1 MQVLNNVVNEEVM
14 SNEVMSNEV
23 MSNEV
28 MPSINDES
36 TWNLADDFDADL
48 DEDDIIEEA
57 KDIPQTPDFSMFKTP
72 TQEEIEAE
80 EEKEATQSIPDNLD
94 LNALLSAFNA
104 IPHTQKIRTTSTRAS
119 KILPLYGINQ
129 TRVLQNNLE
138 TIPLSEDL
146 MLKEFAY
153 AVWAGRITS
162 VLVKETDGDIIGD
175 TLAKNSF
182 PQGARKTTIMR
193 NLTELL
199 FKRRLAES
207 GFVTIPYKYWDN
219 ISNEYQ
225 GGFILH
231 ITNQFS
237 KRGDDRRYMNILL
250 EFLMTK
256 ISKYEAKQ
264 KRVDFPIV
272 ALKDLCP
279 VPMTPTLLDD
289 GLTLYRVEA

>member
-1 MQVLNNVVNEEVM
+1 MIVLNDAVNEAVLENDLMETV
-14 SNEVMSNEV
+14 
-23 MSNEV
+23 
-28 MPSINDES
+28 PSINDET
-36 TWNLADDFDADL
+36 TWQSAEELDAELDAEDNDAD
-48 DEDDIIEEA
+48 EEV
-57 KDIPQTPDFSMFKTP
+57 KDIPQTPDFSMFETP

-80 EEKEATQSIPDNLD
+80 EEKEATQNNVPVNLD

-104 IPHTQKIRTTSTRAS
+104 IPQTHRVRTTSTRAT
-119 KILPLYGINQ
+119 KILPLYSINQ
-129 TRVLQNNLE
+129 KRVTDNSLV
-138 TIPLSEDL
+138 TVPLSEDL

-162 VLVKETDGDIIGD
+162 VLVRESDGDIIGD
-175 TLAKNSF
+175 TLTKNSF

-193 NLTELL
+193 NLTEVL

-207 GFVTIPYKYWDN
+207 GFVTLPYKYWDN
-219 ISNEYQ
+219 VSNEYQ

-250 EFLMTK
+250 ELLMTK
-256 ISKYEAKQ
+256 VGKYEGKQ

-272 ALKDLCP
+272 PLTDLCP
-279 VPMTPTLLDD
+279 TPMTPTTLDE